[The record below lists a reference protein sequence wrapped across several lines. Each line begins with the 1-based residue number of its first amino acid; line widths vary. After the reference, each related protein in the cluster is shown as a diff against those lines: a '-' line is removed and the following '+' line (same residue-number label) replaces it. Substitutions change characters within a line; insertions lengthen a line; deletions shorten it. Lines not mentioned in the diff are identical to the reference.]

1 MNEIW
6 ILMSLISAF
15 SLATADAFTKKALVD
30 NNDYLV
36 AMFRLVFS
44 MPLLIITLFYL
55 PVPAVDSVFFIS
67 MFISLPLEIIA
78 FVFYIKAL
86 KLSPMSL
93 TLPFLS
99 LTPVFLIFVS
109 FIILGELVSLQGALG
124 ILCIASG
131 SYVLNLHEVKNGLTA
146 PLRAIIKEKGSILMI
161 ITAIIYSITSS
172 LGKMAI
178 IHSSALF
185 FGAIYFILFTIV
197 FSIIVILKERK
208 EVKIFISE
216 GKYNSLIV
224 PGICQSI
231 MVISHMIAISI
242 AKVAYMISLKR
253 TSLLIG
259 VIYGYFLFKEK
270 HIKERLS
277 GAILMFIGFVLIVTA
292 R

>member
-1 MNEIW
+1 
-6 ILMSLISAF
+6 MSIISAF
-15 SLATADAFTKKALVD
+15 SLATADAFTKKALAD
-30 NNDYLV
+30 SNDYLV
-36 AMFRLVFS
+36 AMFRLIFS
-44 MPLLIITLFYL
+44 LPILIIALLFVPIP
-55 PVPAVDSVFFIS
+55 PVDNMFFKAIL
-67 MFISLPLEIIA
+67 IALPLEIIA
-78 FVFYIKAL
+78 FVLYIKAL
-86 KLSPMSL
+86 KISPMSL

-109 FIILGELVSLQGALG
+109 FIILGEKVSLQGAIG
-124 ILCIASG
+124 ILCIAFG
-131 SYVLNLHEVKNGLTA
+131 SYVLNLHEVKNGFTA
-146 PLRAIIKEKGSILMI
+146 PLRAILKEKGSILMI
-161 ITAIIYSITSS
+161 ITAIIYSITSA

-185 FGAIYFILFTIV
+185 FGASYFILVTIV
-197 FSIIVILKERK
+197 FSFIVLLKERK
-208 EVKIFISE
+208 EVKNFISE
-216 GKYNSLIV
+216 GKYISLIF

-277 GAILMFIGFVLIVTA
+277 GALLMFAGFVLIVTA
-292 R
+292 T